1 MIMGFEN
8 PTVDGGG
15 TKTLIFEVVDRQRSH
30 FKEIRRVARRFLS
43 SGEQS
48 RTKFVTIEGETVLM
62 EEEQLGQVDE
72 RENGYE
78 NEDDTE

>member
-8 PTVDGGG
+8 PTVDVG

-30 FKEIRRVARRFLS
+30 FKEIRRVARCFLS

-48 RTKFVTIEGETVLM
+48 RTKFVTIEGETVLI
-62 EEEQLGQVDE
+62 EEEIRAG
-72 RENGYE
+72 R
-78 NEDDTE
+78 